1 MKLSRLKS
9 QHLFK
14 IFVMCGDVHFIG
26 FKYISGKQ
34 VNYINGNVNLSLS
47 KIRKVSVEKD
57 FILAMLN

>member
-1 MKLSRLKS
+1 
-9 QHLFK
+9 
-14 IFVMCGDVHFIG
+14 MCGDVHFIG

-47 KIRKVSVEKD
+47 KIRKVSVEKN